1 MLRTNGFSP
10 KARRIK
16 VPEVVQQQARAT
28 AGGRTNEVGFSICR
42 VRATGKLTNG
52 PVATGTP
59 MRVDIPVECPPDARF
74 EGLYHTH
81 PGGVA
86 MPSAM
91 DVRSAKQVGA
101 RVLCIQVPETG
112 EMACYTVRGVR
123 PRR

>member
-1 MLRTNGFSP
+1 MLRRNGFSP
-10 KARRIK
+10 SARRIK
-16 VPEVVQQQARAT
+16 VPEAIQRQAQSQKTGRA
-28 AGGRTNEVGFSICR
+28 NEVGFSICR
-42 VRATGKLTNG
+42 VKATGKLVNG

-59 MRVDIPVECPPDARF
+59 MRVDIPVQCPPDSRF

-81 PGGVA
+81 PGGIA

-123 PRR
+123 PPR